1 MEHSY
6 DDIIS
11 LPRPETPGH
20 PPMPVR
26 DRAAQFAPFAA
37 LTGYGDAITE
47 EARLTEEKIEL
58 GEEEAAQLN
67 EKLAT
72 LQQRAAEKPLVRVLC
87 FQRDAVKEGG
97 AYVPV
102 LGRLKRIGE
111 GKIWLDRRTVLPLE
125 DVLDVTAVE
134 QSV

>member
-1 MEHSY
+1 ME
-6 DDIIS
+6 
-11 LPRPETPGH
+11 TGH
-20 PPMPVR
+20 
-26 DRAAQFAPFAA
+26 RAKQFAPFAA

-67 EKLAT
+67 EKLAA